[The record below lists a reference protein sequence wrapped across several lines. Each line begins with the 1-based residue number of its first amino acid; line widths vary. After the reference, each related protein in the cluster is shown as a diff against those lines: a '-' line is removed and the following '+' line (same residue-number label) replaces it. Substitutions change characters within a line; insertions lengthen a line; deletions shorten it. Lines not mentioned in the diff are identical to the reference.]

1 MVEFRIVVVAAEN
14 LDPSYAKAGTKMY
27 CVVQKSGTFATLE
40 TKKVD
45 SATDVRWDE
54 NFTLKFEN
62 PEKDAILVCVFTAED
77 EDDYGDPIGSLKI
90 PVNPLM
96 NGAVDKRYDL
106 ATYSDSKRPGVVR
119 VIAGV
124 AADMH
129 VTIEAPDESDGGLMS
144 EGSDGEMTSDAVRRR
159 RRRPVD
165 FVPAHGHGN
174 WQDVDVTS
182 LGGRERKRH
191 RKRKVAGELKESGT
205 GATLDKLM
213 MQRKDGSLN
222 AALERL
228 KMDPVKMKAFA
239 DYAAVMSKNAKLIK
253 AAKDEGRST
262 DDGTIKKE
270 LSAVTVRSIK
280 FAIEETKEW
289 IEKIKNV

>member
-1 MVEFRIVVVAAEN
+1 MVEFRVVVVGAES
-14 LDPSYAKAGTKMY
+14 LDPSYAKEGTKMY
-27 CVVQKSGTFATLE
+27 CVVQKSGTFAALE

-54 NFTLKFEN
+54 NFTLLFEN
-62 PEKDAILVCVFTAED
+62 PEKDAILVCVFTAEG

-96 NGAVDKRYDL
+96 AGAVDKRYEL

-119 VIAGV
+119 IVAGV
-124 AADMH
+124 AAEMH
-129 VTIEAPDESDGGLMS
+129 VTIEAPDESDGSLAS
-144 EGSDGEMTSDAVRRR
+144 DASDGEMTSDAVRRR

-174 WQDVDVTS
+174 WQDVDVAS

-253 AAKDEGRST
+253 AAKDEGRCT
-262 DDGTIKKE
+262 EDGSIKKE
-270 LSAVTVRSIK
+270 LSAVTIRSIK

-289 IEKIKNV
+289 IDKIKNL